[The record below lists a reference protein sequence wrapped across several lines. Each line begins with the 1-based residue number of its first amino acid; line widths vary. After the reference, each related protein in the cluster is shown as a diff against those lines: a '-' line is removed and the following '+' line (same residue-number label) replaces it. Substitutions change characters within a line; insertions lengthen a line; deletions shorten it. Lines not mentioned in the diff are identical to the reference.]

1 MNKSLLSAFV
11 ISALVMPTLT
21 YGETSRIEELMA
33 MDLAEVLEI
42 EIATGSLVELKNA
55 PAVAT
60 VITSKDIELMGAQ
73 NLSQV
78 LDTVP
83 GMHVTRNGQSMAPRF
98 WFRGITTTYSPQTLI
113 MVNGVSTKSVVRGD
127 NHVVWGEYPI
137 HSIAR
142 IEIIRGPGS
151 ALYGADAFA
160 GVINIITKDHRH
172 IKAPQVGVSV
182 ASFNTQ
188 NVWANAAT
196 SYDNWQLAA
205 NFEYT
210 KSDGFDSIIDV
221 DTQTGF
227 DAQGDALF
235 AAGVLPFDPVDVSL
249 APGSVYM
256 SFKALDLWLSAENE
270 WLRFNIGVQ
279 ERRDVGMG
287 QGVTEALDDEGR
299 FGGYKHL
306 YKAEVKPQSI
316 TENLNM
322 SGELHYYRSSQEI
335 HRQLKLFP
343 DGAFFGAYPDGFS
356 GNPGWQEET
365 LQFEFKTGYTG
376 WNNHDLTLGMGYLL
390 QNLYEVTETKN
401 FNADF
406 TPKPEGV
413 VDVSDTS
420 EVFMPESKRH
430 NFYFYMQ
437 DIIQFKQDWS
447 LTAGIRFDDYS
458 DFGSTVNPRLALVW
472 TGHPSITTKFLYG
485 KAFRAP
491 SFAET
496 ITVNNPVALGNP
508 DIQPEKIDSL
518 EASMSYR
525 ASEQASINISVF
537 KYEITD
543 LINFVPDFNGATFT
557 AQNVGERSGTGIEFE
572 GKFQYSKHLSML
584 GNYSYVKATDELLND
599 DVGEYPAHQ
608 AYVRVNWQLGENV
621 FLHAQASVVGT
632 RERIPGDIRNSLEG
646 YESVDLGGS
655 YLFSET
661 GTTLNISVKNLFDQ
675 DIREPSTGVT
685 DGVTLA
691 SIPNDL
697 PQAGQRF
704 SISLSKTF

>member
-1 MNKSLLSAFV
+1 MSKPLLPLFF
-11 ISALVMPTLT
+11 ISTFLASVNAEP
-21 YGETSRIEELMA
+21 SRIEELMA

-42 EIATGSLVELKNA
+42 EIATGSLIELKNA

-60 VITSKDIELMGAQ
+60 VITSKDIALMGAQ

-83 GMHVTRNGQSMAPRF
+83 GMHVARNGQSMAPRF

-160 GVINIITKDHRH
+160 GVINIITKDHNQ
-172 IKAPQVGVSV
+172 IVSPEVGVSI
-182 ASFNTQ
+182 ASFNTK
-188 NVWANAAT
+188 NMWANAAT
-196 SYDNWQLAA
+196 SYNDWHVSA
-205 NFEYT
+205 NFEFT
-210 KSDGFDSIIDV
+210 KSDGFDSRITTDS
-221 DTQTGF
+221 QSGL

-235 AAGVLPFDPVDVSL
+235 KAGVLPFDPPDVSL
-249 APGSVYM
+249 APGYANL
-256 SFKALDLWLSAENE
+256 SFEALDLWLAAENE
-270 WLRFNIGVQ
+270 WLKLNIGVQ
-279 ERRDVGMG
+279 ERKDIGMG
-287 QGVTEALDDEGR
+287 QGVTEALDSQGR

-306 YKAEVKPQSI
+306 YKAEVKPQAVS
-316 TENLNM
+316 EDLSL
-322 SGELHYYRSSQEI
+322 SGELQYYRSSQEI
-335 HRQLKLFP
+335 EKQLLLFP
-343 DGAFFGAYPDGFS
+343 EGAFFGAYPQGFS

-365 LQFEFKTGYTG
+365 VQFELKTSYGG
-376 WNNHDLTLGMGYLL
+376 WDNHALTLGIGYLK

-406 TPKPEGV
+406 TPKLEGL

-420 EVFMPESKRH
+420 EVFMPESDRH

-437 DIIQFKQDWS
+437 DIIQLQQDWS
-447 LTAGIRFDDYS
+447 LTAGLRFDDYS
-458 DFGSTVNPRLALVW
+458 DFGSTINPRLALVW
-472 TGHPSITTKFLYG
+472 SGHPDITTKLLYG
-485 KAFRAP
+485 EAFRAP

-508 DIQPEKIDSL
+508 DIQPEKIDTL
-518 EASMSYR
+518 EASVSYR
-525 ASEQASINISVF
+525 VSSQLSMNLSVF
-537 KYEITD
+537 KYDIRD

-557 AQNVGERSGTGIEFE
+557 AQNVGERTGTGIELE
-572 GKFQYSKHLSML
+572 GKYQYSKHLSLL
-584 GNYSYVKATDELLND
+584 GNYSFVRAKDELLND

-608 AYVRVNWQLGENV
+608 AYMRLNWQIQDNMY
-621 FLHAQASVVGT
+621 FHIQASVVGT
-632 RERIPGDIRNSLEG
+632 RERIPGDIRESLEG

-655 YLFSET
+655 YLFGES
-661 GTTLNISVKNLFDQ
+661 GIALSASVKNVFDR

-691 SIPNDL
+691 NIPNDL

-704 SISLSKTF
+704 NISVSKVF